1 MDVRT
6 AAQAEV
12 DEVRQSAELAVTAV
26 RSSATRFADCVHA
39 IDSAPTLGAVLTLV
53 AGCARL
59 EAGRATVIIV
69 RDGTLV
75 TYPFRGDVSPEQ
87 ATLALSAVNT
97 RQAVF
102 EGAAAAFPI
111 TLGGQ
116 VAAVLSTSAPSSPD
130 AVATLDLLVR
140 HAGRVLEAMT
150 LRQIT
155 GVSPLPARPPE
166 ASAGRAP

>member
-1 MDVRT
+1 M
-6 AAQAEV
+6 
-12 DEVRQSAELAVTAV
+12 
-26 RSSATRFADCVHA
+26 
-39 IDSAPTLGAVLTLV
+39 LTLV

-69 RDGTLV
+69 REGTLA
-75 TYPFRGDVSPEQ
+75 TYPLRGDVSPEQ
-87 ATLALSAVNT
+87 ATLALSAIDR

-102 EGAAAAFPI
+102 EDAAAAFPI
-111 TLGGQ
+111 ILGGQ
-116 VAAVLSTSAPSSPD
+116 VGAVLSTSAPSSPD
-130 AVATLDLLVR
+130 ALATVDLLVR

-155 GVSPLPARPPE
+155 GLSPLPARPPE